1 MARHKVHLMAKIFT
15 QVEGI
20 DFKENF
26 SPFAQMKSIWDV
38 LIVVAIKDFEV
49 HQIDVKIIFLK
60 DLLEEIYMQQLEGF
74 VVKGKKK
81 IIWKI

>member
-26 SPFAQMKSIWDV
+26 SPFAQMKSI
-38 LIVVAIKDFEV
+38 
-49 HQIDVKIIFLK
+49 
-60 DLLEEIYMQQLEGF
+60 
-74 VVKGKKK
+74 
-81 IIWKI
+81 